1 MRARLRRRLLAA
13 AVAGTIVVVVAT
25 CDGGLL
31 PSGSAS
37 PSATPPV
44 PDATE
49 PSGGLVVLEGRDAG
63 FALTLR
69 IGSDAVDAGA
79 PIDVAA
85 TLTWEGADP
94 QASIWA
100 SGSGPVSFGIT
111 QIDGDIVLQA
121 VQTADCAQHDYTR
134 GVPVPVPFRKSGGFS
149 ADDPNAD
156 FYRVYF
162 ADPVL
167 RLPSGRWSIAATAS
181 GFLVPCEMD
190 APMVEIHLEAEVLV
204 R

>member
-1 MRARLRRRLLAA
+1 MRTRLWRRLLAA
-13 AVAGTIVVVVAT
+13 ATAVTIVMVVAT
-25 CDGGLL
+25 CGEA
-31 PSGSAS
+31 PS
-37 PSATPPV
+37 PSRSALATATSPA
-44 PDATE
+44 PDPTE
-49 PSGGLVVLEGRDAG
+49 PSGEPVVLDGRDAG

-100 SGSGPVSFGIT
+100 SGGGPVSFGIK
-111 QIDGDIVLQA
+111 QIDGDIVLDA

-134 GVPVPVPFRKSGGFS
+134 GVPVPVPFRKSGGF
-149 ADDPNAD
+149 AEDDPNAD

-167 RLPSGRWSIAATAS
+167 RLPSGRWRIAATAS

-190 APMVEIHLEAEVLV
+190 APMVEISLEAEILV